1 MSGPLSGERKIN
13 SMKVLIAYD
22 GSPCAQAALDDLPR
36 TGLPADVHALVLS
49 VADVWLPPT
58 LPSDGPTPPGVVGGR
73 IRAARQKMRAQA
85 MRKVESA
92 QALARQAGERLRT
105 TFPDWQVETEGE
117 GDSPAWTI
125 IKKAKSW
132 KPHLV
137 IVGAHGRPLLDR
149 LILGSVS
156 QKVVAETRCAV
167 RIARKRVTDNTAPV
181 RLMIGMDYSP
191 SAKAALHAITQR
203 VWPAGSTARVI
214 SVLDPVLLA
223 TAAWETLQSEDN
235 GAGHTLIQQRARAA
249 ADQLS
254 SAGLTASSVVVE
266 GHPKEVLIKEA
277 ENWGADCIFVG
288 TSGLRGLDRFLLG
301 SVSTAITTSAPCSV
315 EVVREVQAS

>member
-1 MSGPLSGERKIN
+1 MNG
-13 SMKVLIAYD
+13 MKVLIAYD

-36 TGLPADVHALVLS
+36 TGLPADVQAIVLS
-49 VADVWLPPT
+49 VADVWLPLT
-58 LPSDGPTPPGVVGGR
+58 LPSDGSTSPGVGGGR
-73 IRAARQKMRAQA
+73 IRAARQKMYDQA

-117 GDSPAWTI
+117 GDSPAWAI

-137 IVGAHGRPLLDR
+137 IVGAHGRPFLDR

-156 QKVVAETRCAV
+156 QKVVDETRCAV
-167 RIARKRVTDNTAPV
+167 RIARKRMTDNPAPV
-181 RLMIGMDYSP
+181 RLIIGMDYSP
-191 SAKAALHAITQR
+191 SAKAAIHTITQR
-203 VWPAGSTARVI
+203 VWPAGSAARIV
-214 SVLDPVLLA
+214 SVLDPVLSA
-223 TAAWETLQSEDN
+223 MVAWETDLNEDN
-235 GAGHTLIQQRARAA
+235 GAVHTLIQQRAREA

-254 SAGLTASSVVVE
+254 STGLTSSSVVVE
-266 GHPKEVLIKEA
+266 GHPKQVLIKEA

-288 TSGLRGLDRFLLG
+288 ARGLRMTPIETRN
-301 SVSTAITTSAPCSV
+301 
-315 EVVREVQAS
+315 